1 MVNKH
6 VTYCLEYLEVGG
18 SNNFLDIKKFMQ
30 FHGELLKVME
40 QTVVAISTDPSIIA
54 AKQAELELL

>member
-6 VTYCLEYLEVGG
+6 GTYCLEYLEVGG
-18 SNNFLDIKKFMQ
+18 SEFLDIEKFMQ